1 MTQQEENTERRDIYE
16 ERLGILG
23 YGPGEMPSLE
33 HHKMAV
39 EEADNHMLDL
49 KLQEVKPEPE

>member
-1 MTQQEENTERRDIYE
+1 MTQQEENTEARYIYE

-23 YGPGEMPSLE
+23 CGPGEMPSLE
-33 HHKMAV
+33 HHKMAA